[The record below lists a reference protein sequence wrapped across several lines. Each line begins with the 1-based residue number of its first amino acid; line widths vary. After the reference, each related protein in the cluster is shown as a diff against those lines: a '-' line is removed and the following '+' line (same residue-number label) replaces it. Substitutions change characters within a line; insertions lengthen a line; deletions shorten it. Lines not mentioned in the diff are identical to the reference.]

1 MFGIIYLVLTIA
13 SSFFI
18 IRRLGSSV
26 FKSAPEVLAVSV
38 PFGIAVSS
46 LLTSAFSFVLPTGAA
61 AGVTLGIMILA
72 AALSWLRGGRGI
84 KLWTGFGRDIYWI
97 AGVVVVL
104 GLFLC
109 FLQSRT
115 LTGNIETHIP
125 RNASVDVV
133 YHLSQVERVAQ
144 SPNWHFEEPNF
155 AGEFIRYPYL
165 INQFSGIML
174 KFGSVLTASYHLPI
188 FLLIF
193 ALLYGLLAL
202 CRALGLAR
210 WQSVLVTILV
220 LFGGGLAYI
229 YHYNFNADALST
241 VFPQQHINYAGLVA
255 SFLTVQRAFVL
266 GLPLLLFSL
275 LAFVR
280 GVREEN
286 LTAWKWAGFLFGL
299 LPLAHS
305 HTFFA
310 GGIFYAVVLFYYII
324 RRNPMAFDFIRGVV
338 FYGTFA
344 AIVPLLIMFIAPQYN
359 LGGVPLLRFGWMT
372 STTEIGGL
380 NLPAPGASKFYPWI
394 VFMITNFGALLLLPL
409 LSLSGIRRR
418 AGDAYYI
425 FMLGGLA
432 LWLLPNLV
440 QLQTWDFDTNKLFVY
455 AVLFSGIAAVLAVN
469 TWVGRARHAGF
480 AILVLIML
488 AALPIPV
495 TKLRGI
501 MANTKNIV
509 TEFTADQR
517 PAIAW
522 LRVNSSDDS
531 VVLSGA
537 GVNPTEE
544 SLLNAVTIGA
554 GRTATVG
561 YITWLYTHGIDYNE
575 RLQKVQDFFQTGKK
589 EALDG
594 VPADFLVLDNLLNMQ
609 YPALGAQLANQ
620 GLKPAYSQNGIS
632 IYKLK

>member
-1 MFGIIYLVLTIA
+1 MFGILYLVLTITA
-13 SSFFI
+13 SFFI
-18 IRRLGSSV
+18 IRRLGSTV
-26 FKSAPEVLAVSV
+26 FKSGREALVVSV
-38 PFGIAVSS
+38 PFGITVSS

-61 AGVTLGIMILA
+61 AGVSLGIMIVVAGVL
-72 AALSWLRGGRGI
+72 WMRGGRGI
-84 KLWTGFGRDIYWI
+84 KLWTGFGKEIYWI

-165 INQFSGIML
+165 INQFSGVML
-174 KFGSVLTASYHLPI
+174 KFGSVLTASYHIPI

-193 ALLYGLLAL
+193 ALLYGMLAL
-202 CRALGLAR
+202 CRALGFAR

-229 YHYNFNADALST
+229 YHYNFNADALSIT
-241 VFPQQHINYAGLVA
+241 FPQQHINYAGLVA

-305 HTFFA
+305 HSFFA
-310 GGIFYAVVLFYYII
+310 GGIFYGVVLLYYII
-324 RRNPMAFDFIRGVV
+324 RRNPLAFDFIRGVV
-338 FYGTFA
+338 FYGTFT
-344 AIVPLLIMFIAPQYN
+344 AIVPLIIMLIAPQYN

-372 STTEIGGL
+372 SATEVGRL
-380 NLPAPGASKFYPWI
+380 NLPFPGASKFYPGI

-425 FMLGGLA
+425 FMFGGLA
-432 LWLLPNLV
+432 LWLIPNLI

-455 AVLFSGIAAVLAVN
+455 AVLFSGIAAMFAIN
-469 TWVGRARHAGF
+469 TWMGWAKKAGF

-488 AALPIPV
+488 ASLPIPIM
-495 TKLRGI
+495 KLRGI
-501 MANTKNIV
+501 MVNTKNIV
-509 TEFTADQR
+509 IEFTPEQR
-517 PAIAW
+517 AASNW
-522 LRVNSSDDS
+522 LRANSGDDD

-537 GVNPTEE
+537 AVNPTEE
-544 SLLNAVTIGA
+544 SLLNRVTIGA

-561 YITWLYTHGIDYNE
+561 YITWLYTHGIDYND
-575 RLQKVQDFFQTGKK
+575 RLMKVQEFFQTGKK

-594 VPADFLVLDNLLNMQ
+594 VPADFLVVDNLLNMQ
-609 YPALGAQLANQ
+609 YPALEGQLAAG

>member
-1 MFGIIYLVLTIA
+1 MFGIIYLFLTIA
-13 SSFFI
+13 ASFFI
-18 IRRLGSSV
+18 IRRLGSTV
-26 FKSAPEVLAVSV
+26 FQSGREALVVSV
-38 PFGIAVSS
+38 PFGITVSS
-46 LLTSAFSFVLPTGAA
+46 LLASAFSFVLPMGSA
-61 AGVTLGIMILA
+61 AGVSLGIMILVA
-72 AALSWLRGGRGI
+72 AVLWMRGGRGI
-84 KLWTGFGRDIYWI
+84 KLWTGFGKELYWI

-115 LTGNIETHIP
+115 LTGNIQTRIP

-144 SPNWHFEEPNF
+144 SQNWHFEEPNF

-165 INQFSGIML
+165 INQFSGVML
-174 KFGSVLTASYHLPI
+174 KFGSVLTAAYHIPV

-229 YHYNFNADALST
+229 YHYNFNADAISIA
-241 VFPQQHINYAGLVA
+241 FPQQHINYAGLVA

-299 LPLAHS
+299 LPFAHS
-305 HTFFA
+305 HSFFA
-310 GGIFYAVVLFYYII
+310 GGIFYTVVLLYYII

-338 FYGTFA
+338 FYGTFT
-344 AIVPLLIMFIAPQYN
+344 AIVPLIIMLIAPQYN

-372 STTEIGGL
+372 SATEVGRL
-380 NLPAPGASKFYPWI
+380 NLPFPGASKFYPWI

-425 FMLGGLA
+425 FMFGGLA
-432 LWLLPNLV
+432 LWLIPNLV
-440 QLQTWDFDTNKLFVY
+440 QLQTWDFDTNKLFIY
-455 AVLFSGIAAVLAVN
+455 AVLFSGIAAALAIN
-469 TWVGRARHAGF
+469 TWTGWAKKAGF
-480 AILVLIML
+480 AILFLIMV
-488 AALPIPV
+488 AGLPIPV
-495 TKLRGI
+495 MKLRGI
-501 MANTKNIV
+501 MVNAKNTV
-509 TEFTADQR
+509 SEFTPEQR
-517 PAIAW
+517 AASNW
-522 LRVNSSDDS
+522 LRANSGDDA

-537 GVNPTEE
+537 AVNPTEE
-544 SLLNAVTIGA
+544 SLLNGVTIGA

-561 YITWLYTHGIDYNE
+561 YITWLYTHGIDYND
-575 RLQKVQDFFQTGKK
+575 RLMKVQDFFKTGKK
-589 EALDG
+589 EALEG
-594 VPADFLVLDNLLNMQ
+594 VPADFLVVDNLLNVQ
-609 YPALGAQLANQ
+609 YPALEGQLAAQ